1 MAIVLPLSQAQWI
14 CETSSFYCTIPCA
27 APHFG
32 NRLRRKPVCADH
44 GITAAATNQHTQKQ
58 QDKSGSDSAKTTVA
72 DPTQGNWTETY
83 SSPTDLDG
91 ELDKA
96 WLKCAPQNNPDP
108 EAFAWKRST
117 DHSKVWLHATKGQMD
132 GATQRSCMADEL
144 DIPDATELTT
154 SWTKTAL
161 GDYDRIQRQSNNSID
176 IVWQYSNAVTASLS
190 AQTDSYRVTLP
201 YSWHNEVSISVDGNT
216 ITVTDKEH
224 PNYSLCTF
232 KVSKTPTQEISAI
245 ASSRDTKSAIRPCSC
260 GPHDEHSAPSPTLR
274 LYPPRTQRTLPN
286 CKLETPLIMNRRSA
300 RFSPVTIP
308 DCSPSTSSSRRT
320 LLSVVFLDLRMT
332 ER

>member
-132 GATQRSCMADEL
+132 GATQRSCMANEL

-232 KVSKTPTQEISAI
+232 KVSSDTNAGDIGNSLIERYQIGDTPVQLWATRWAFVAVTDPSSISAEDAEDI
-245 ASSRDTKSAIRPCSC
+245 TELQTGDTIDYESLISQVQSGDYSGLFTIDEFLKAHITVSS
-260 GPHDEHSAPSPTLR
+260 
-274 LYPPRTQRTLPN
+274 
-286 CKLETPLIMNRRSA
+286 
-300 RFSPVTIP
+300 
-308 DCSPSTSSSRRT
+308 
-320 LLSVVFLDLRMT
+320 LS
-332 ER
+332 

>member
-1 MAIVLPLSQAQWI
+1 MKHHRFTALLLVLPLA
-14 CETSSFYCTIPCA
+14 
-27 APHFG
+27 
-32 NRLRRKPVCADH
+32 L
-44 GITAAATNQHTQKQ
+44 ITACGADQSAQATEAPSQQQTNTHSQ
-58 QDKSGSDSAKTTVA
+58 QDKSDSDSAKTSVA
-72 DPTQGNWTETY
+72 DPTQGDWTETY

-117 DHSKVWLHATKGQMD
+117 NHSKIWLHATKGRMN

-201 YSWHNEVSISVDGNT
+201 YS
-216 ITVTDKEH
+216 
-224 PNYSLCTF
+224 
-232 KVSKTPTQEISAI
+232 
-245 ASSRDTKSAIRPCSC
+245 
-260 GPHDEHSAPSPTLR
+260 
-274 LYPPRTQRTLPN
+274 
-286 CKLETPLIMNRRSA
+286 
-300 RFSPVTIP
+300 
-308 DCSPSTSSSRRT
+308 
-320 LLSVVFLDLRMT
+320 
-332 ER
+332 

>member
-232 KVSKTPTQEISAI
+232 KVSSDTNAGDIGNSLIERYQIGDTPVQLWATRWAFVAVTDPSSISAEDAEDI
-245 ASSRDTKSAIRPCSC
+245 TELQTGDTIDYESLISQVQSGDYSGLFTIDEFLKAHITVSS
-260 GPHDEHSAPSPTLR
+260 
-274 LYPPRTQRTLPN
+274 
-286 CKLETPLIMNRRSA
+286 
-300 RFSPVTIP
+300 
-308 DCSPSTSSSRRT
+308 
-320 LLSVVFLDLRMT
+320 LS
-332 ER
+332 

>member
-1 MAIVLPLSQAQWI
+1 MKHRRFTALFLVPLLTLATACGANQSAQATEAQSQQQ
-14 CETSSFYCTIPCA
+14 
-27 APHFG
+27 
-32 NRLRRKPVCADH
+32 
-44 GITAAATNQHTQKQ
+44 TNTHSQ
-58 QDKSGSDSAKTTVA
+58 QDKSDSDSAKTSVA
-72 DPTQGNWTETY
+72 DPTQGDWTETY

-117 DHSKVWLHATKGQMD
+117 NHSKIWLHATKGRMN

-232 KVSKTPTQEISAI
+232 KVSSDTNTGDIGNSPIERYQIGDTPVQLWAT
-245 ASSRDTKSAIRPCSC
+245 R
-260 GPHDEHSAPSPTLR
+260 
-274 LYPPRTQRTLPN
+274 
-286 CKLETPLIMNRRSA
+286 
-300 RFSPVTIP
+300 
-308 DCSPSTSSSRRT
+308 
-320 LLSVVFLDLRMT
+320 
-332 ER
+332 

>member
-1 MAIVLPLSQAQWI
+1 
-14 CETSSFYCTIPCA
+14 
-27 APHFG
+27 
-32 NRLRRKPVCADH
+32 
-44 GITAAATNQHTQKQ
+44 
-58 QDKSGSDSAKTTVA
+58 
-72 DPTQGNWTETY
+72 
-83 SSPTDLDG
+83 
-91 ELDKA
+91 
-96 WLKCAPQNNPDP
+96 
-108 EAFAWKRST
+108 
-117 DHSKVWLHATKGQMD
+117 MD

-232 KVSKTPTQEISAI
+232 K
-245 ASSRDTKSAIRPCSC
+245 
-260 GPHDEHSAPSPTLR
+260 G
-274 LYPPRTQRTLPN
+274 
-286 CKLETPLIMNRRSA
+286 
-300 RFSPVTIP
+300 
-308 DCSPSTSSSRRT
+308 
-320 LLSVVFLDLRMT
+320 
-332 ER
+332 

>member
-44 GITAAATNQHTQKQ
+44 GLTAAATNQHTQKQ

-132 GATQRSCMADEL
+132 GATQRSCMANEL

-232 KVSKTPTQEISAI
+232 KVSSDTNAGDIGNSLIERYQIGDTPVQLWATRWAFVAVTDPSSISAEDAEDI
-245 ASSRDTKSAIRPCSC
+245 TELQTGDTIDYESLISQVQSGDYSGLFTIDEFLKAHITVSS
-260 GPHDEHSAPSPTLR
+260 
-274 LYPPRTQRTLPN
+274 
-286 CKLETPLIMNRRSA
+286 
-300 RFSPVTIP
+300 
-308 DCSPSTSSSRRT
+308 
-320 LLSVVFLDLRMT
+320 LS
-332 ER
+332 

>member
-1 MAIVLPLSQAQWI
+1 
-14 CETSSFYCTIPCA
+14 
-27 APHFG
+27 
-32 NRLRRKPVCADH
+32 
-44 GITAAATNQHTQKQ
+44 
-58 QDKSGSDSAKTTVA
+58 
-72 DPTQGNWTETY
+72 
-83 SSPTDLDG
+83 
-91 ELDKA
+91 
-96 WLKCAPQNNPDP
+96 
-108 EAFAWKRST
+108 
-117 DHSKVWLHATKGQMD
+117 MD
-132 GATQRSCMADEL
+132 DATQRSCMADEL

-224 PNYSLCTF
+224 SNYSLCTF

-260 GPHDEHSAPSPTLR
+260 G
-274 LYPPRTQRTLPN
+274 
-286 CKLETPLIMNRRSA
+286 
-300 RFSPVTIP
+300 
-308 DCSPSTSSSRRT
+308 
-320 LLSVVFLDLRMT
+320 
-332 ER
+332 

>member
-1 MAIVLPLSQAQWI
+1 MRHRRFIALLLVPLFALMTACGSNQSAQAPEQQ
-14 CETSSFYCTIPCA
+14 T
-27 APHFG
+27 
-32 NRLRRKPVCADH
+32 
-44 GITAAATNQHTQKQ
+44 KQ
-58 QDKSGSDSAKTTVA
+58 QTNTQSQQKKPNSNSDSTDTAVA
-72 DPTQGNWTETY
+72 DPTQGDWTEAY
-83 SSPTDLDG
+83 SSPTNLDG
-91 ELDKA
+91 ELDEA
-96 WLKCAPQNNPDP
+96 WLKCATHNNPDP

-117 DHSKVWLHATKGQMD
+117 DHSKVWLHATRGQMD

-144 DIPDATELTT
+144 DIPDATKLTS

-232 KVSKTPTQEISAI
+232 KVSSDTNAGDIGNSLIERYQIGDTPVQLWATRWAFGAVTDPASISAEDAEDVTELQTGDTI
-245 ASSRDTKSAIRPCSC
+245 DYESLINQIQSGDYSGLFTIDEFLKAHITVSS
-260 GPHDEHSAPSPTLR
+260 
-274 LYPPRTQRTLPN
+274 
-286 CKLETPLIMNRRSA
+286 
-300 RFSPVTIP
+300 
-308 DCSPSTSSSRRT
+308 
-320 LLSVVFLDLRMT
+320 LS
-332 ER
+332 

>member
-1 MAIVLPLSQAQWI
+1 
-14 CETSSFYCTIPCA
+14 
-27 APHFG
+27 
-32 NRLRRKPVCADH
+32 
-44 GITAAATNQHTQKQ
+44 
-58 QDKSGSDSAKTTVA
+58 
-72 DPTQGNWTETY
+72 
-83 SSPTDLDG
+83 
-91 ELDKA
+91 
-96 WLKCAPQNNPDP
+96 
-108 EAFAWKRST
+108 
-117 DHSKVWLHATKGQMD
+117 MD

-232 KVSKTPTQEISAI
+232 KVSSDTNTGDIGNSPIERYQIGDTPVQLWAT
-245 ASSRDTKSAIRPCSC
+245 R
-260 GPHDEHSAPSPTLR
+260 
-274 LYPPRTQRTLPN
+274 
-286 CKLETPLIMNRRSA
+286 
-300 RFSPVTIP
+300 
-308 DCSPSTSSSRRT
+308 
-320 LLSVVFLDLRMT
+320 
-332 ER
+332 